1 MCKQGNGHIYL
12 QFVAALL
19 RHLLTARIQG
29 KTRMIREKGRL
40 MLTMLT
46 MLAMLTQSQF
56 FVTEKCKLR
65 CRCTEILRK
74 QSDIKQNDALISR
87 QNSIII

>member
-46 MLAMLTQSQF
+46 MLTQSQF

-74 QSDIKQNDALISR
+74 QSDIRQNDALISR